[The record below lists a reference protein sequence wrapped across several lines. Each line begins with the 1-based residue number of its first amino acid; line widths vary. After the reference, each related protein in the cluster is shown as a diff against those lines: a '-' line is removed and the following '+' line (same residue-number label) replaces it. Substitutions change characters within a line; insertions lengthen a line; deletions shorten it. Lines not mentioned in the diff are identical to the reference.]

1 MSEKKQNHF
10 TSPDMSKLKSVV
22 IDSRI
27 RIYVPLH
34 MSSEEARDRYWTNSG
49 VPRTDVVKI

>member
-22 IDSRI
+22 IDSRT

-34 MSSEEARDRYWTNSG
+34 MSSEEAIDRYWANRG
-49 VPRTDVVKI
+49 VPRPDVVKA